1 MGQWPRNG
9 PGLGSKTCI
18 FQGFSKIYN
27 IKCTFSIAFSPRVAA
42 IYNVNSTFSVV
53 SSTVFGEPFEAIYI
67 VNSTF
72 SILFLLPFHIPY
84 TVNCS
89 FWIHNGHFGLPKGYF

>member
-9 PGLGSKTCI
+9 SGLGSKTYI

-27 IKCTFSIAFSPRVAA
+27 IKCTFSIVFCPRFVA
-42 IYNVNSTFSVV
+42 IYNVNSTFSLV

-72 SILFLLPFHIPY
+72 SLLFLLPFHIIY
-84 TVNCS
+84 NVACS
-89 FWIHNGHFGLPKGYF
+89 LCIHNGHFGLPKGYF